1 MKSASLATPIIIEI
15 SDGLIEVSIIPESEE
30 NRFED
35 IRTNTPKQELEWK
48 LEVFNA
54 ATGEMVFSQDII
66 GKSFS
71 INTAGWESGIYIVR
85 VTVGNEVLSEK
96 VVVN

>member
-1 MKSASLATPIIIEI
+1 
-15 SDGLIEVSIIPESEE
+15 
-30 NRFED
+30 
-35 IRTNTPKQELEWK
+35 
-48 LEVFNA
+48 
-54 ATGEMVFSQDII
+54 MVFSQDII

-71 INTAGWESGIYIVR
+71 INTAGWEFGIYIVR